1 MNDFN
6 KTMKQE
12 FENATSSLEVV
23 RNKSSINYVRQVEPE
38 WIIIQT
44 SNIVLILAT
53 LWILISLIHYG
64 KKAGKWKKVLTKNV
78 DKLSGGD
85 VYTSTVACAAM
96 SLLRHLT
103 TLVSLQ
109 VGFAFDQDWDCE
121 RVFYTNNMMRTG
133 YSKVLRMLSAGSI
146 IIITVAGFGVIF
158 VNTLPFSYRSSPY
171 GCVYVLSNG
180 PLETTSWAVCAAV
193 LVSGQVMLIS
203 LFAYPLHQNFDCSN
217 LVDIFKCSCFNV
229 GEESVTVRQ
238 GKYRLRVLSNDQS
251 SNVGDDCL
259 KTSEI
264 AGVNAQEQKGGLQD
278 ISSRS
283 RNEYTSSVSVVS
295 KSLLNINSNNDKLGK
310 TPIRRSKKTSKRC
323 YVVVKKILQ
332 RTILFGLLSILTD
345 ITLIIISTYSL
356 HGSAVQRR
364 ISVILFDVNVFFNL
378 IFVICSF
385 LSYKPML
392 TSPFQ
397 GNPEDVTKQHS
408 STSNA

>member
-1 MNDFN
+1 M
-6 KTMKQE
+6 
-12 FENATSSLEVV
+12 
-23 RNKSSINYVRQVEPE
+23 EPE

-121 RVFYTNNMMRTG
+121 VMSDASFVMYCMVLFTIYIFLWFRQRVFYTNNMMRTG

-217 LVDIFKCSCFNV
+217 LVDIFKCSCFNA
-229 GEESVTVRQ
+229 EEDSVTVRQ

-259 KTSEI
+259 KTSEV
-264 AGVNAQEQKGGLQD
+264 AGVNGQEQKCGLQD

-283 RNEYTSSVSVVS
+283 RNEYTSSVNVVS